1 MILAAGRGTRLRPL
15 TDTVPKALLQVG
27 GVPMLERVARRLVA
41 AGADRLIVNVHHHAD
56 QIERF
61 IDEQAGFGVDVVVS
75 RETEAPLE
83 TGGGLLRAAP
93 LIRRDGPFF
102 LHNVDVIT
110 DVPLDELYAG
120 HLDAAGRAAGVA
132 HRTPMRLAGHP
143 TVNDGLLATLAVHER
158 ATRRFFLFDEQGLC
172 GWENLPGGGR
182 QGARLE
188 ARPAV
193 GVVRRLAFAGIH
205 VVEPRLL
212 DLFTEQGAFSIVATY
227 MRLVATGWTIR
238 PHEVTGRTWLE
249 IGDPDRLE
257 GAREWA
263 RTRAAD

>member
-1 MILAAGRGTRLRPL
+1 MILAAGLGTRLRPL
-15 TDTVPKALLQVG
+15 TDTVPKALVQVG

-61 IDEQAGFGVDVVVS
+61 IREQTGFGVDVVVS
-75 RETEAPLE
+75 RETDAPLE
-83 TGGGLLRAAP
+83 TGGGLLHAAP
-93 LIRRDGPFF
+93 LIGREAPFF

-110 DVPLDELYAG
+110 DIPLDELYAG
-120 HLDAAGRAAGVA
+120 HLEAVDRAAGVA
-132 HRTPMRLAGHP
+132 PQGPARPAQPRTP
-143 TVNDGLLATLAVHER
+143 NDGPLATLAVHER
-158 ATRRFFLFDEQGLC
+158 DTHRFLLFDEQGLC

-182 QGARLE
+182 PGERLD

-212 DLFTEQGAFSIVATY
+212 DLFTERGAFSIVTAY
-227 MRLVATGWTIR
+227 VRLAGAGWTIR
-238 PHEVTGRTWLE
+238 PHDVTGRAWLE
-249 IGDPDRLE
+249 IGDPERLE
-257 GAREWA
+257 RARAWA
-263 RTRAAD
+263 RTRMAD